1 MTKHKDDLRK
11 KISGSQLFV
20 VLATK
25 CYLKSLKDDDRYI
38 TTQIGIARDL
48 KKPFFIIKDSKLSKG
63 EEDEIDQY
71 FSKDNIIKETRTD
84 VGSKN
89 SARNIAS
96 EIKQMISC
104 MCPCADEEIRLVT
117 QDPIDED

>member
-11 KISGSQLFV
+11 KIAGSQLFV

-25 CYLKSLKDDDRYI
+25 CYLKSLKDEDKYI

-48 KKPFFIIKDSKLSKG
+48 NKPFFIIKDSKLSKG
-63 EEDEIDQY
+63 EEDEINQY
-71 FSKDNIIKETRTD
+71 FSKDNIIKETRVD

-89 SARNIAS
+89 SVMNIAS
-96 EIKQMISC
+96 ELKQMMSC
-104 MCPCADEEIRLVT
+104 LCYTDKEIRLVT
-117 QDPIDED
+117 QETIDEE